1 MGEQERWAEQQHIA
15 NEAANVLDKLIET
28 FEKLEQTGLHEF
40 LATHTNIMEASLTM
54 MREVVLQE
62 YGLSKE
68 PMVQTDMDDFVEFVV
83 HEGNKQGED

>member
-15 NEAANVLDKLIET
+15 NEAARVLEELVEGLGQIE
-28 FEKLEQTGLHEF
+28 QIGLHAYV
-40 LATHTNIMEASLTM
+40 ATHVNVVEAALTM

-83 HEGNKQGED
+83 HEGNK